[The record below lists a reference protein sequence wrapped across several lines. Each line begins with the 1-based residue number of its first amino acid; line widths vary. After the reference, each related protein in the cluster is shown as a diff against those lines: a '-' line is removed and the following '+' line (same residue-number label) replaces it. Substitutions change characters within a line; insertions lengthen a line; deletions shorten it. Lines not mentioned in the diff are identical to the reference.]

1 MMRPTRL
8 ERRLAKAL
16 DPVVDR
22 LDELAETV
30 SIDLAVANQ
39 TAVTR
44 VADAERRVAATQTQA
59 EARVAAVRAE
69 LADARKESISD
80 AFAKLRQERDAA
92 CRALSAKRNQD
103 AEQAGLIAELERRL
117 EVLTYERDAARR
129 NADDANLCVESW
141 SASWH
146 GLRAQIDDLRAAVV
160 PVMPD
165 AHRGVEARPRGGSK
179 TKARRRLAELTAL
192 VEPEVADSA

>member
-16 DPVVDR
+16 DPIR
-22 LDELAETV
+22 G
-30 SIDLAVANQ
+30 SIDDLTESVDAHRYHTVTTTVAK
-39 TAVTR
+39 VE
-44 VADAERRVAATQTQA
+44 DAERRVAAVQTQA

-69 LADARKESISD
+69 LADARKESIGD

-92 CRALSAKRNQD
+92 CRALSAKRDQN

-117 EVLTYERDAARR
+117 EVLTYERDAARQ
-129 NADDANLCVESW
+129 NADDANLCATSW
-141 SASWH
+141 QQSWY
-146 GLRAQIDDLRAAVV
+146 GLEAQLDTVIAAVV
-160 PVMPD
+160 PVLPD

-179 TKARRRLAELTAL
+179 TKARRRLADLVAL
-192 VEPEVADSA
+192 VTPADGP